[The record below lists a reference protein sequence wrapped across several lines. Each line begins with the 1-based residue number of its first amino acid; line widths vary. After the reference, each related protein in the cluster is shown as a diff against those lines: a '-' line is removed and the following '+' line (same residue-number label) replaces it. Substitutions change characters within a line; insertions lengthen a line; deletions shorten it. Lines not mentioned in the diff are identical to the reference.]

1 MERCGLARPVTKE
14 PEVVRADAPFSAEPA
29 RGWLP
34 WGLLAP
40 VLGLIFVAIPVIATE
55 DLFENYGFLTS
66 KGDPIGAQG
75 MIVFLLIPFAL
86 TGLIVLGW
94 TRFVERRPLA
104 TIGLARP
111 GGANHFLSGLAI
123 GAAMIL
129 AVVAGGWAS
138 GALDAGDYAPAFAS
152 PASLGAIAILLLCF
166 IVQSGVEEIVFRGWL
181 LSATARKF
189 GPVAGVV
196 LTTML
201 FTLLHFGP
209 GQPLLSTLG
218 IVLFSVFTCVW
229 ALEARSIWGVM
240 GWHAGWN
247 WLLATGFALPVTGLD
262 AGVPALLVRLVPV
275 GPDWLTGGAQGPE
288 GSIFCALV
296 LTAGIAFFA
305 RRRAG

>member
-1 MERCGLARPVTKE
+1 MTNEREA
-14 PEVVRADAPFSAEPA
+14 VRADAPFSTEPA

-40 VLGLIFVAIPVIATE
+40 VLGLIFVAIPVIATD
-55 DLFENYGFLTS
+55 DLFELYGFLTP

-75 MIVFLLIPFAL
+75 MIVFLLVPFAL

-94 TRFVERRPLA
+94 TRVVERRPLA
-104 TIGLARP
+104 TIGLTRP
-111 GGANHFLSGLAI
+111 GGTKPLLIGMAI

-129 AVVAGGWAS
+129 AVVAGSWAS
-138 GALDAGDYAPAFAS
+138 GALVAGGYAPAFAS
-152 PASLGAIAILLLCF
+152 APSLGTIAILLLCF

-181 LSATARKF
+181 LSVTARKF
-189 GPVAGVV
+189 GPLAGVV

-201 FTLLHFGP
+201 FSLLHFNR
-209 GQPLLSTLG
+209 GQPWLSTLT
-218 IVLFSVFTCVW
+218 IALFSVFTCVW
-229 ALEARSIWGVM
+229 ALKARSIWGVM

-247 WLLATGFALPVTGLD
+247 WLLATGFDLPVTGLD

-275 GPDWLTGGAQGPE
+275 GPDWLTGGAEGPE
-288 GSIFCALV
+288 ASIFCALV

-305 RRRAG
+305 RRRAR